1 MREKDIE
8 NLVAQYPDDF
18 FSKEQLK
25 LISQQYVVEGKRF
38 DILFED
44 KHHRKVIVE
53 IKLGILSREAS
64 GQIVEYYGLLKS
76 KFPDDLI
83 ELVLIANVIPSERR
97 IFLER
102 MGIDC
107 VELSLTKLLE
117 VADKHN
123 YIIPEIKLKSEICL
137 RAVDQG
143 ENLGIKKETSVW
155 IYQANPKLYDVLNAL
170 SDEKLT
176 TIHWQVNQHK
186 NEIKKGSI
194 GIIWMSGCDSGI
206 YAITRIITD
215 PYIAEESPEDS
226 RYWID
231 ETKKMEGARLRVKME
246 IEIRLSNRPLFR
258 SELKEVSGLENLS
271 ILKQPQGTNFP
282 VTDEEWKIISSLMK
296 QQID

>member
-8 NLVAQYPDDF
+8 NLVALYPDEF
-18 FSKEQLK
+18 FPKEQLK

-44 KHHRKVIVE
+44 KHCRKVIVE

-64 GQIVEYYGLLKS
+64 GQIVEYYGLLKN

-107 VELSLTKLLE
+107 VELSLTKLIE

-123 YIIPEIKLKSEICL
+123 YIIQSDKHKSEL
-137 RAVDQG
+137 SLKVVDHR
-143 ENLGIKKETSVW
+143 EDLTNKKDISVW
-155 IYQANPKLYDVLNAL
+155 IFQANPKIYDVLNAL
-170 SDEKLT
+170 SDELLN

-186 NEIKKGSI
+186 TEIKKDSI

-206 YAITRIITD
+206 YAITQIITD
-215 PYIAEESPEDS
+215 PYITEELPDDS

-231 ETKKMEGARLRVKME
+231 ETKKKEGPRLRVKMK
-246 IEIRLSNRPLFR
+246 IENRLSSRPLFR
-258 SELKEVSGLENLS
+258 SKLKEIEGLENLS

-282 VTDEEWKIISSLMK
+282 VTDEEWEIISSII
-296 QQID
+296 QIPE